1 MNIRFP
7 FCFLLS
13 CAFAFY
19 PLAAF
24 AAAPVVAEGLGL
36 TVTVDDLNADAQRI
50 PLIQR
55 GQALG
60 NPDAIQQAASNVFMR
75 RALAAE
81 AVRDGLDKD
90 PLVAAALQIQ
100 RDRLLSDLR
109 LVAIDAANRPSDGAI
124 ESAARAAYQADPK
137 RFTTGD
143 QVQVRHILVIG
154 TTNENK
160 AKAAKILAEIK
171 AGASF
176 EALAQQNSDDTAT
189 ADLGGN
195 LGYVEPSRMVP
206 EFQEAVLTLKKP
218 GDLSDLVKTKFGYHI
233 IKLEGFR
240 AGGQRTYDEVAEE
253 LRKTV
258 RAQLQSDARLREA
271 ERIFKA
277 TKFNREAI
285 EAFSAP
291 YTQK

>member
-1 MNIRFP
+1 MNFRYLS
-7 FCFLLS
+7 CLLLS
-13 CAFAFY
+13 CSFTVFS
-19 PLAAF
+19 PAATG
-24 AAAPVVAEGLGL
+24 AVVAEGLGL
-36 TVTVDDLNADAQRI
+36 TVTVDDLNADAERI
-50 PLIQR
+50 PPNQR
-55 GQALG
+55 KQALSA
-60 NPDAIQQAASNVFMR
+60 PSAVQQAASNLLTR

-81 AVRDGLDKD
+81 AIRDGLDKT
-90 PLVAAALQIQ
+90 PVVAAALQIQ

-109 LVAIDAANRPSDGAI
+109 LVAIDAANRPSDEAI
-124 ESAARAAYQADPK
+124 ETAARTAYRADPGK
-137 RFTTGD
+137 FKTKD
-143 QVQVRHILVIG
+143 QVRVRHILISG
-154 TTNENK
+154 TTDEAK
-160 AKAAKILAEIK
+160 ASAAKILSDLK
-171 AGASF
+171 SGASF
-176 EALAQQNSDDTAT
+176 EAIAKEKSADQANAHLGG
-189 ADLGGN
+189 DLG
-195 LGYVEPSRMVP
+195 YFETSRMVP
-206 EFQEAVLTLKKP
+206 EFEEAVLTLKKP

>member
-1 MNIRFP
+1 MNLRFLS
-7 FCFLLS
+7 CLLLS
-13 CAFAFY
+13 CSFAF
-19 PLAAF
+19 PPAAT

-36 TVTVDDLNADAQRI
+36 SVTVDDLNADAQRI
-50 PLIQR
+50 PLNQR
-55 GQALG
+55 NQALG
-60 NPDAIQQAASNVFMR
+60 NPSAIEQAASNLFTR

-90 PLVAAALQIQ
+90 PAVAAALQIQ
-100 RDRLLSDLR
+100 RDRILSDLR
-109 LVAIDAANRPSDGAI
+109 LAAIDAANKPSDQAI
-124 ESAARAAYQADPK
+124 EAAARAAYRAEPS
-137 RFTTGD
+137 RFATKD
-143 QVQVRHILVIG
+143 QVQVRHILITG
-154 TTNENK
+154 TTDESK

-176 EALAQQNSDDTAT
+176 EAMAQQNSADTAT

-195 LGYVEPSRMVP
+195 LGFFEPSRMVP
-206 EFQEAVLTLKKP
+206 EFEEAVLALKKP

-240 AGGQRTYDEVAEE
+240 AGGQRTYDEVSDE
-253 LRKTV
+253 LHKTV

-271 ERIFKA
+271 ERIFKI

-285 EAFSAP
+285 DAFSAP
-291 YTQK
+291 YRKQ